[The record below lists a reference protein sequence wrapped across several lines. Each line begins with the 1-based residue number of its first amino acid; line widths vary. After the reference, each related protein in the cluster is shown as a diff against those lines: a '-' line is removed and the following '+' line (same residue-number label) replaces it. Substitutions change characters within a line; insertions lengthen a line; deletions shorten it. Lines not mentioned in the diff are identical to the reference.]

1 LTTLRKK
8 VRNHLSKRLQ
18 LALTSSISVLL
29 WTTVTSAIEK
39 TPPLDRQSDRD
50 SSFSFADLAF
60 AQDPS
65 INSTTTERKGS
76 TDDPLHLKN
85 TIKRLNRELEQLQ
98 KKIADGERA
107 CQATSLRDHLIK
119 EEQRAETLQGHL
131 LEVGENEN
139 NLKLRMDE
147 LTNQLRP
154 ENLDQLQISG
164 SLRPE
169 QVRETTR
176 LRLTNEKSRI
186 QSQLDLL
193 QQSRTRL
200 QSSLAVT
207 DMLIQ
212 QLRSKLQ
219 RTLHP

>member
-1 LTTLRKK
+1 M
-8 VRNHLSKRLQ
+8 
-18 LALTSSISVLL
+18 SVLL
-29 WTTVTSAIEK
+29 WTTVNSAVEK
-39 TPPLDRQSDRD
+39 TPPLDRQSDRH
-50 SSFSFADLAF
+50 SFFRSADLGL

-65 INSTTTERKGS
+65 INSTTSERKGNP
-76 TDDPLHLKN
+76 DDPVHLKN
-85 TIKRLNRELEQLQ
+85 TIKRLTREVEHLQ
-98 KKIADGERA
+98 KKIADVERA

-119 EEQRAETLQGHL
+119 EEQRAETLQAQL
-131 LEVGENEN
+131 LEVGEKEN
-139 NLKLRMDE
+139 NLKIRMDE
-147 LTNQLRP
+147 VTIQLRP
-154 ENLDQLQISG
+154 ENLDQLQIAG

-193 QQSRTRL
+193 HQSRTRL

-212 QLRSKLQ
+212 QLRSQLQ
-219 RTLHP
+219 RALLP

>member
-1 LTTLRKK
+1 VRKH
-8 VRNHLSKRLQ
+8 VSKRLR
-18 LALTSSISVLL
+18 LALKTSMSVLL
-29 WTTVTSAIEK
+29 WTTVNSAVEK
-39 TPPLDRQSDRD
+39 TLPLDRQSDRH
-50 SSFSFADLAF
+50 SSLRSADLGL

-65 INSTTTERKGS
+65 INSTTSERKGNP
-76 TDDPLHLKN
+76 DDPVLLKN
-85 TIKRLNRELEQLQ
+85 TIKRLTREVEHLQ
-98 KKIADGERA
+98 KKIAYVERT

-119 EEQRAETLQGHL
+119 EEQRAETLQAQL
-131 LEVGENEN
+131 LEVGEKEN
-139 NLKLRMDE
+139 NLKLRIDE
-147 LTNQLRP
+147 VTIQLRP
-154 ENLDQLQISG
+154 ENLDQLQIAG

-176 LRLTNEKSRI
+176 LRLTNEKLRI

-212 QLRSKLQ
+212 QLRSQLQ
-219 RTLHP
+219 RALLP